1 MKLSVVII
9 CWNDLRVIR
18 ECLRSI
24 FAGTQSADVEVIVSD
39 NGSTDGS
46 VQFIHENYPQVRV
59 VENGAN
65 LGFAKGNNAGI
76 RAAQGEFVLILNPDT
91 IIPEGSLEKFIAF
104 ANQHPEAGAFGC
116 RVLNL
121 DGTYQVSARL
131 FPTVK
136 RYWVSALYLQGLARF
151 SSLFTFE
158 EYEGWKGDRERQI
171 DWQSGCCVMFRGPL
185 LKSLGGFDEQ
195 FFYHFE
201 EVDLCHRVWDAGF
214 PILFTPEATITHL
227 GGQSVNRF
235 PVRFEIEK
243 LRSRHRFFYKHY
255 GRKGA
260 RQCRRLSIVSIRVRQ
275 TGYGIKALFKP
286 TQGLQDR
293 LKMYRVV
300 ARWNKA
306 LDPIRFVEKGEEP
319 QLDPEGLTSTPSVT
333 PARTTSNR

>member
-1 MKLSVVII
+1 
-9 CWNDLRVIR
+9 
-18 ECLRSI
+18 
-24 FAGTQSADVEVIVSD
+24 
-39 NGSTDGS
+39 
-46 VQFIHENYPQVRV
+46 
-59 VENGAN
+59 
-65 LGFAKGNNAGI
+65 
-76 RAAQGEFVLILNPDT
+76 
-91 IIPEGSLEKFIAF
+91 
-104 ANQHPEAGAFGC
+104 
-116 RVLNL
+116 
-121 DGTYQVSARL
+121 
-131 FPTVK
+131 
-136 RYWVSALYLQGLARF
+136 
-151 SSLFTFE
+151 
-158 EYEGWKGDRERQI
+158 
-171 DWQSGCCVMFRGPL
+171 MFRGPL

-275 TGYGIKALFKP
+275 AGYWMKSLFKP
-286 TQGLQDR
+286 TQGLVDR

-306 LDPIRFVEKGEEP
+306 LDPIRFIEKGEEP